1 MTKVY
6 TGRYAPFQTLK
17 QKITYIKVSGV
28 RFGTMF
34 TKEGNNAMEKVIQK
48 VVNFILNDEK
58 RLNRKEAIKIMVDEW
73 KKIHSKHKEAFET
86 DVKESVLWYVD
97 ACLEYR
103 GKKEVSNKEL
113 NELHE
118 EKKEEKEKKSVFKL
132 IKPIK
137 KSNV

>member
-34 TKEGNNAMEKVIQK
+34 TKEGNNAMERSIQK

-58 RLNRKEAIKIMVDEW
+58 RLNRKEAMKIMVDEW
-73 KKIHSKHKEAFET
+73 KKIHFKHKEAYET
-86 DVKESVLWYVD
+86 DVRETVLWYVD
-97 ACLEYR
+97 TCLEYR
-103 GKKEVSNKEL
+103 GKKEVSRKEL

-118 EKKEEKEKKSVFKL
+118 EKTEVKEKKSVFKL

-137 KSNV
+137 K